1 MRLQSPVILTLNSTF
16 LPNLTDLM
24 VPLYICARLGRKGP
38 VQFYVRKGPVQ
49 FYVCDA
55 LQSDKMD

>member
-1 MRLQSPVILTLNSTF
+1 
-16 LPNLTDLM
+16 M